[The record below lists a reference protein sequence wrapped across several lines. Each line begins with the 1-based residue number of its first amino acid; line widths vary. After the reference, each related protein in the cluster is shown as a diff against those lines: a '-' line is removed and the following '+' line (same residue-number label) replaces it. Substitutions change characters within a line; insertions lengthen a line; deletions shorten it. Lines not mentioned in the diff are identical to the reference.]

1 MGFKNK
7 AKRPSINSFSIE
19 LFYSFF
25 FTTRCREIITNS
37 NFAVK
42 NKLDSVIYSGRR
54 GSSGLK
60 EFVQST
66 TNCALMLS
74 ILYLASISCVSG
86 QQQQTGHQQDRQKN
100 TGQMLTARECS
111 KNAVLKYVMALSPC
125 LSILCGKYL
134 VGNPSMNR

>member
-54 GSSGLK
+54 GSSGL
-60 EFVQST
+60 VT
-66 TNCALMLS
+66 TLLLETNHSEIGPNRAKT
-74 ILYLASISCVSG
+74 A
-86 QQQQTGHQQDRQKN
+86 TGRPK
-100 TGQMLTARECS
+100 TA
-111 KNAVLKYVMALSPC
+111 
-125 LSILCGKYL
+125 
-134 VGNPSMNR
+134 